1 MHQQEI
7 INQLRQRREILNVT
21 QSHLAEIAGVG
32 IRTLKE
38 IESGKGNPTVETL
51 IKLAEVLG
59 MELQL
64 RVKSPVN
71 LI

>member
-1 MHQQEI
+1 MHQQELI
-7 INQLRQRREILNVT
+7 LTLQQRREILRVT
-21 QSHLAEIAGVG
+21 QSHLADLAGVG
-32 IRTLKE
+32 LRTLKE

-64 RVKSPVN
+64 RVKTP